1 MAAGAFL
8 ALNGETLNVACAGLP
23 KNAASKAAP
32 IADLKLIP
40 TIATEC
46 VSNACCKMN
55 DYAKSVLVG
64 ANGLE
69 PLTLSV

>member
-55 DYAKSVLVG
+55 D
-64 ANGLE
+64 
-69 PLTLSV
+69 